1 MTKTADQKTAIITGA
16 NSGIGKITALKLLKK
31 GYRIGMVCRSKE
43 KGEAALEEIVLLSG
57 RSKAELF
64 ICDLSSMQ
72 QIRDAA
78 VTLRKTF
85 PVLDLLVNNAGM
97 LPDSSRN
104 VTSEGL
110 EVTFATN
117 HLSYF
122 LLTRELLPN
131 LKAAPSAR
139 VVNVA
144 SEAHRS
150 GIFDAGNLQ
159 LEKGYNTFKA
169 YGNSKLFNIMFAR
182 QLAVEL
188 EGTQVTSYS
197 LHPGVVNTNFASKSN
212 SLFAKLFNLVR
223 FFMISPE
230 KGAETTLFLCTEPGI
245 EHLNGRY
252 FVKSK
257 PAKPTV
263 KDAYDDQKCKELWD
277 LSEKITEIIF
287 YSNS

>member
-78 VTLRKTF
+78 VALRKTF
-85 PVLDLLVNNAGM
+85 PVLDLMVNNAGM

>member
-1 MTKTADQKTAIITGA
+1 MTQTVETKTAIITGA
-16 NSGIGKITALKLLKK
+16 NSGIGKITSLQLLKK
-31 GYRIGMVCRSKE
+31 GYRIGMICRSAE
-43 KGEAALEEIVLLSG
+43 KAEAAREEIIRESG
-57 RSKAELF
+57 NTAAEIF

-72 QIRDAA
+72 QIR
-78 VTLRKTF
+78 TLSEKLRKSF

-97 LPDSSRN
+97 LPDSSRKI
-104 VTSEGL
+104 TAEGL

-122 LLTRELLPN
+122 LLTKELLVS
-131 LKAAPSAR
+131 LKASASAR
-139 VVNVA
+139 VVSVA

-150 GIFDAGNLQ
+150 GRFEPDNLQ
-159 LEKGYNTFKA
+159 LERGYNTFKA

-182 QLAVEL
+182 QLATEL
-188 EGTQVTSYS
+188 KDTQITSYS
-197 LHPGVVNTNFASKSN
+197 LHPGVVNTNFASKSD
-212 SLFAKLFNLVR
+212 SLFAKIFNLGR

-230 KGAETTLFLCTEPGI
+230 KGSETTLFLCTEPGI

-277 LSEKITEIIF
+277 LSEKIT
-287 YSNS
+287 